1 MVLRRFGAEPFI
13 VSIERSRRRCSSHLH
28 EKNSGRVEKRCFA
41 GNPILVLLERS
52 VADMV
57 RAARTGVTPHAN
69 RAGGTIESKGGPID
83 ERRQISRDASR
94 PSMCPTRSMTWNRNW
109 ASLVTLNCI
118 PSTRVPMLRH
128 DDFTLN
134 ETSAI
139 VGYLEDTFPKPPLQN
154 GIRDRAPGD
163 RKGGSRFDLSC
174 SAMEA
179 A

>member
-1 MVLRRFGAEPFI
+1 MEVELMVLRRFGAEPFI

-83 ERRQISRDASR
+83 ERRQISRDATTFCGTVP
-94 PSMCPTRSMTWNRNW
+94 PSWS
-109 ASLVTLNCI
+109 
-118 PSTRVPMLRH
+118 
-128 DDFTLN
+128 
-134 ETSAI
+134 
-139 VGYLEDTFPKPPLQN
+139 GQ
-154 GIRDRAPGD
+154 RAPPGLREPAQEPRLLSD
-163 RKGGSRFDLSC
+163 IGLSREQVRR
-174 SAMEA
+174 EA
-179 A
+179 HKPFWRR